1 MTQEVAWRCRRR
13 AKTGS
18 TESGGPRAVLAPLA
32 QGFPV
37 SRDYR
42 GTANL
47 AVSVRLS
54 RLSLLALSRNW
65 PERTQP

>member
-1 MTQEVAWRCRRR
+1 MTQEVCLAMPSR
-13 AKTGS
+13 AKSGS
-18 TESGGPRAVLAPLA
+18 MEWGGPRAVLAPLT

-47 AVSVRLS
+47 AGARGCRACRFCAYQVIGR
-54 RLSLLALSRNW
+54 
-65 PERTQP
+65 EG

>member
-1 MTQEVAWRCRRR
+1 MPSSCQNWINGIGRTQ
-13 AKTGS
+13 G
-18 TESGGPRAVLAPLA
+18 VLAPLT

-54 RLSLLALSRNW
+54 RLSLLRSSRNW
-65 PERTQP
+65 PERTHP